1 MAARV
6 GLEPYSRGLC
16 LLAGLVGFLAD
27 CTILAHNSDRVWSS
41 GLPTADQAVR
51 LRNSHRLI
59 ENIFENE
66 SLQGQPATLEFAE
79 TDHISGNNGCNVFH
93 GGVDIDQDSISVGPL
108 AEN

>member
-1 MAARV
+1 MVCACWQVWWVFWPTAQFS
-6 GLEPYSRGLC
+6 LTTP
-16 LLAGLVGFLAD
+16 
-27 CTILAHNSDRVWSS
+27 NKVWSS
-41 GLPTADQAVR
+41 GPPTADQAVR